1 MASKVISG
9 TGKISLDS
17 ARFLACACHY
27 VYRFSARVRKR
38 APAVVGQNCKLLHC
52 IEKDIIFSVNSV
64 CQISPGPYF
73 LKRGRRCINE
83 ISPSKLTALF
93 PDLRRYPHPQP
104 ALLWQVLHEFFRR
117 SKARVAVPVFRCVLM
132 PSVAIA
138 HSV

>member
-38 APAVVGQNCKLLHC
+38 APAVIGQNYKLLHC
-52 IEKDIIFSVNSV
+52 IEKYIIFSVNSV
-64 CQISPGPYF
+64 CQISPQLLF
-73 LKRGRRCINE
+73 SKERRRCINA
-83 ISPSKLTALF
+83 ISSLKSTALF
-93 PDLRRYPHPQP
+93 PDLRRYPRPQP
-104 ALLWQVLHEFFRR
+104 ALLWRVLHEFFRR

-132 PSVAIA
+132 RLVAIA